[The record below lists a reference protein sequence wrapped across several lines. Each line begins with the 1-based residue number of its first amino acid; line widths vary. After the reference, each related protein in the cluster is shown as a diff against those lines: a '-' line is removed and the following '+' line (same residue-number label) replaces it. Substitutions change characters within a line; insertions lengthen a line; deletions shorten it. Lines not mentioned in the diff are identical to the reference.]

1 MTNLLEPNLLCL
13 PIWSLELLPVAVR
26 HYDLAIQANVE
37 SELFIKELDVL
48 SRQAVATC
56 CYLFPKTSTFFYSL
70 VKELEYALLPCLTQG
85 AQLYLFGICG
95 CTGALGVLRPI
106 LSLLNWHTLSSPRRI
121 SGTQGLAKEF
131 LG

>member
-13 PIWSLELLPVAVR
+13 PIWSLDLLPVAVR
-26 HYDLAIQANVE
+26 HIDLAIQTNVE

-56 CYLFPKTSTFFYSL
+56 CYRFPKTSTFFYSL

-85 AQLYLFGICG
+85 TQLYLFGICG
-95 CTGALGVLRPI
+95 CADALGFRRSI
-106 LSLLNWHTLSSPRRI
+106 ISLLYRVSLSRFRRNI
-121 SGTQGLAKEF
+121 GTQGVTKEF